1 MFLKKLFT
9 FLLLASSLFVLAEE
23 PTEKFK
29 FYGFIRNDFYFNS
42 RQNVESVDGVFH
54 LFPKPISLNSENEDI
69 YDTPQAELL
78 SVSTRL
84 GVDINGSLLFGA
96 KSSAKIEADFSG
108 FSSNYYV
115 VRIRQAYVRLNW
127 EETELLVGQTWHPL
141 FGSVMPTVPS
151 LNTGAPFQPFNRS
164 PQIRIKQNLNSSLS
178 LTAAAIYQMQYT
190 SQGPLGS
197 SNLYLKKALLPDI
210 YLGAEN
216 KTSHWTSGIGVD
228 VKTIKPDTK
237 NITSASAVIY
247 TQYAN
252 TNFQLKAKALWGEN
266 MSDHLMLSGYGVS
279 KLNSDSTSAEEY
291 TNFNIVSTWIN
302 AVYGTKIQ
310 GGLFVGLSQNLG
322 TNKELTAGSDGQFTV
337 YGSGFYTESQLLLD
351 RLYRI
356 APHISYN
363 LPNLKIGLEYDFTS
377 AKYGTLKNNGRIAE
391 PYTLNNHRVVTSM
404 CYFF

>member
-96 KSSAKIEADFSG
+96 KSSAKIETDFSG

>member
-1 MFLKKLFT
+1 MLLKNIFT
-9 FLLLASSLFVLAEE
+9 FLLFVSSILVFAEE

-29 FYGFIRNDFYFNS
+29 FYGFIRNDFYYNS

-54 LFPKPISLNSENEDI
+54 LYPKPITFNTENEDI
-69 YDTPQAELL
+69 NATPQAELL
-78 SVSTRL
+78 SVSTRF
-84 GVDINGSLLFGA
+84 GVDIKGTPILGA

-115 VRIRQAYVRLNW
+115 VRIRQAYFHLNW
-127 EETELLVGQTWHPL
+127 EKTELLIGQTWHPL
-141 FGSVMPTVPS
+141 FGSVLPTAPS
-151 LNTGAPFQPFNRS
+151 LNAGAPFQPFNRS
-164 PQIRIKQNLNSSLS
+164 PQIRIKQNLSHSLS
-178 LTAAAIYQMQYT
+178 LTAAATYQMQYT

-197 SNLYLKKALLPDI
+197 SNLYLKKALIPDLF
-210 YLGAEN
+210 LGAEN

-228 VKTIKPDTK
+228 VKTIKPDIE
-237 NITSASAVIY
+237 NLTSMSAVIY
-247 TQYAN
+247 TQYSN
-252 TNFQLKAKALWGEN
+252 SIFQLKAKALWGEN

-279 KLNSDSTSAEEY
+279 KLNSDSTSAIEY

-322 TNKELTAGSDGQFTV
+322 TNKELTAGSDGHFTA

-377 AKYGTLKNNGRIAE
+377 VKYGTLKNKGRIAD